1 MESATMGRVTTEA
14 TIENVVDLWNAK
26 QGSIPDDQVRR
37 ATVTDALVDTGSFYL
52 CLPGHL
58 IRRLGLMKQGRR
70 HVTTTLG
77 DGEAD
82 IYGTVRL
89 TIMGRDCAMDVMEL
103 PDKLPVL
110 IGQLPLEALD
120 FVVDPKGQKLIG
132 NPAHGGEFII
142 EMY

>member
-1 MESATMGRVTTEA
+1 MGRVTTEA
-14 TIENVVDLWNAK
+14 IMENVVDLWNAK
-26 QGSIPDDQVRR
+26 QGSLPPEQVRR
-37 ATVTDALVDTGSFYL
+37 VTVADALVDTGSFYL
-52 CLPGHL
+52 CLPTHL
-58 IRRLGLMKQGRR
+58 ISQLGLMKQGRR

-77 DGEAD
+77 SGEVD